1 MEHQM
6 ELSAALSQIREIPD
20 FPAPGIL
27 FRDIT
32 PLLADGDAFATITE
46 ALADSPT
53 DYSHVVGI
61 EARGFILGSA
71 IAHSRSVGFVPLRK
85 AGKLPYTTIARSYG
99 LEYGVDVI
107 EAHIDAVQSSD
118 RVLIVDDVLAT
129 GGTILAALELIE
141 ELGADVVEVVVLFEI
156 AGLGGREKIKE
167 KFPDIKIRALV
178 KA

>member
-1 MEHQM
+1 M

-32 PLLADGDAFATITE
+32 PLLADGQAFAAVTRALSE
-46 ALADSPT
+46 ARSPYT
-53 DYSHVVGI
+53 HVVGI

-71 IAHSRSVGFVPLRK
+71 IAQARTVGFVPLRK
-85 AGKLPYTTIARSYG
+85 AGKLPYTTISQSYG

-107 EAHIDAVQSSD
+107 EAHIDAVSSND

-129 GGTILAALELIE
+129 GGTILAALELMK
-141 ELGADVVEVVVLFEI
+141 ELGAEVVEVVVLFEI
-156 AGLGGREKIKE
+156 DGLGGRAKIHE
-167 KFPDIKIRALV
+167 RFPHVAIRTLV
-178 KA
+178 TA